1 MTMISAEFG
10 GTYSTTLAAFED
22 DLEIRQL
29 ADTSG
34 CYCIRS
40 PDKVLYVGSSE
51 VSMTGRISDHCKG
64 RGTVYLFNRLQ
75 RGKHCQE
82 RITIMLCPTLPE
94 EARSKEVE
102 LICELDPVYNSRQP
116 NTGRY

>member
-1 MTMISAEFG
+1 MISAEFG

-34 CYCIRS
+34 VYCIRS
-40 PDKVLYVGSSE
+40 PDKALYAGSSE
-51 VSMTGRISDHCKG
+51 VSMTGRINAHCNG

-75 RGKHCQE
+75 RGKRCRE
-82 RITIMLCPTLPE
+82 RFTVTLYPTLPA
-94 EARSKEVE
+94 EATRKELEIIQE
-102 LICELDPVYNSRQP
+102 LGPIYNTRRAI
-116 NTGRY
+116 T